1 MGRWLPIH
9 EVSMFTPDEAQL
21 IEYCLEQ
28 MYSDIAESADSL
40 NDYKSILKK
49 IQPLANV
56 NNYNNSTHTHRRRDL
71 DTL

>member
-1 MGRWLPIH
+1 
-9 EVSMFTPDEAQL
+9 MFTPDEAQL

-49 IQPLANV
+49 IEPLANV
-56 NNYNNSTHTHRRRDL
+56 NNNSTHTHRRRDL

>member
-1 MGRWLPIH
+1 
-9 EVSMFTPDEAQL
+9 MFTPDEAQL

-49 IQPLANV
+49 IEPLANV
-56 NNYNNSTHTHRRRDL
+56 NNYSTHTHRRRDL